1 METGKGTGNGDGGL
15 CLYWLRISE
24 VVRWVLILFAAS
36 VRKADAMGKCARM
49 ATNIGRP
56 ETKLVK
62 STRTGH
68 HSGSARR
75 AGITASP
82 SQGFWYNLAGSTVS
96 FVCKVEHSGP
106 LRSLLDMGP
115 SRSIMSSTSTLFF
128 A

>member
-15 CLYWLRISE
+15 CLYELSILE

-68 HSGSARR
+68 HSCSARR
-75 AGITASP
+75 AGITAYHSRAYGTP
-82 SQGFWYNLAGSTVS
+82 WQVQLSLL
-96 FVCKVEHSGP
+96 CEVEHSGP

-115 SRSIMSSTSTLFF
+115 SRSIMSNTSTLFF